1 MFEIGN
7 QVAFFGLEDNFDHLN
22 LNVIENFIEDCSWY
36 EVIGVNVPNDDF
48 ITVRS
53 RSQGKDIP
61 VVKSEYQIHTKES
74 LRNHLTKLLTINE
87 ANKKYA
93 DVCKKIKQLYRKH
106 NESGSHFKFQGV

>member
-1 MFEIGN
+1 MFEIGTN
-7 QVAFFGLEDNFDHLN
+7 VAFFGLEDNFDHLN
-22 LNVIENFIEDCSWY
+22 LNRMEDFIEDCSWY
-36 EVIGVNVPNDDF
+36 EVIALNAPNDDF

-53 RSQGKDIP
+53 LSQGRDIP

-74 LRNHLTKLLTINE
+74 LRKHLTDLLVSNE

-93 DVCKKIKQLYRKH
+93 DICKKIKQLYRKH

>member
-7 QVAFFGLEDNFDHLN
+7 HVAFFGLEDNFDHLN

-36 EVIGVNVPNDDF
+36 EIIGFNVPNDDF

-53 RSQGKDIP
+53 RSQGRDIP

-74 LRNHLTKLLTINE
+74 LRNHLTQLLTVNE

-106 NESGSHFKFQGV
+106 NNSDSHFKFQGV

>member
-7 QVAFFGLEDNFDHLN
+7 HVAFFGLEDNFDHLN

-53 RSQGKDIP
+53 LSQGRDIP

-74 LRNHLTKLLTINE
+74 LRSHLTQLLTVNE